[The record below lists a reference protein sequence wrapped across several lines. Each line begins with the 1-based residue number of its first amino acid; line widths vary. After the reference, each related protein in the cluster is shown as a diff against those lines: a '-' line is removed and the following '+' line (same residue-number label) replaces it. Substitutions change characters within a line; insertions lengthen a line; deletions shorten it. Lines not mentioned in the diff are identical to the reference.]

1 MAMAMTLRKRARCL
15 IWGALALLAASV
27 AWAQTTPPLL
37 PAELFFKPAEVLD
50 AQLSPSGRRMAVT
63 TTLGGGRVA
72 LFVWDLENEGKVTSA
87 ANFKDAD
94 VARFAW
100 VNEERLVFSVIDLSE
115 GSGQQVAPGLFSVRF
130 DGEQYRQLV
139 MRQGMPFITSGGA
152 MPARMPLPWQ
162 HRLLHVP
169 QGGGDDVIVGELT
182 FSGNDLVGVYPMR
195 LNVING
201 RTSTLA
207 LNAPTGVTGWLFDS
221 QGQARVAITRGGG
234 RRQTYWRAPGQD
246 EWKLIDDS
254 EILRASF
261 TPAFVDDAGGLYVTR
276 SEGPEQIRVL
286 ARFDFSTGKPEPKA
300 FVVAPGFDF
309 NGTLITSRG
318 TGSAMGVRVDTD
330 AETTVWFDES
340 MRRVQQLADARLP
353 GYINRLSCRRCDRS
367 DRVVLVR
374 SWNDRD
380 PGYLWIYRERE
391 GQAASWKLFSRVRK
405 GVDPKQMANVDFQR
419 ISARDGRDL
428 PLWLTIPP
436 GRKMGDRGPAVVLVH
451 GGPWVRSGHWR
462 WSAME
467 QFLASRGYLVIAP
480 EFRGSTGYGDA
491 HYRAGF
497 KEWGQAMQDDVADAA
512 RWAIGQGWADR
523 LCIAGAS
530 YGGYSTLMG
539 LVRDGDLYKCG
550 VAWVAVADPFLY
562 LKGSWWVHDD
572 IGDEGRRYGLPQMVG
587 DAEKDAEMLKAASPL
602 LQASRIRAPLL
613 LAYGESDRRVPIEHG
628 ERLRKAMR
636 DAGQEPQWVSYP
648 GEAHSWI
655 KLETHLD
662 FARRM
667 ESFLDK
673 HLK

>member
-1 MAMAMTLRKRARCL
+1 MTYAATMHGRVRHGVLCGL
-15 IWGALALLAASV
+15 LLVTSVTLAQNAP
-27 AWAQTTPPLL
+27 QPL
-37 PAELFFKPAEVLD
+37 PAELFFKPAEVLE
-50 AQLSPSGRRMAVT
+50 AQLSPSGRRMAVS
-63 TTLGGGRVA
+63 TTLAGGRVA
-72 LFVWDLENEGKVTSA
+72 LFVWDLESEGKVTPA

-100 VNEERLVFSVIDLSE
+100 VNDERLIFSVIDLSE
-115 GSGQQVAPGLFSVRF
+115 GSGEQVAPGLFSVRF
-130 DGEQYRQLV
+130 DGEGNRQLV
-139 MRQGMPFITSGGA
+139 MRQGIPFITSGSA
-152 MPARMPLPWQ
+152 MPARMPLPWN

-169 QGGGDDVIVGELT
+169 QGGGDEIIVGELT
-182 FSGNDLVGVYPMR
+182 FSGNDLVGVQPMR
-195 LNVING
+195 LNVIHG
-201 RTSTLA
+201 SSSSLA
-207 LNAPTGVTGWLFDS
+207 LGAPAGTTGWLFDS
-221 QGQARVAITRGGG
+221 QGQARVAIKSGGG
-234 RRQTYWRAPGQD
+234 RRQVFWRAPGQD
-246 EWKLIDDS
+246 AWKLIDDS
-254 EILRASF
+254 EALRASF

-286 ARFDFSTGKPEPKA
+286 ARFDFNTGKPEPKA

-309 NGTLITSRG
+309 SGTLITSRG
-318 TGSAMGVRVDTD
+318 LGAAMGVRLDTD
-330 AETTVWFDES
+330 AETTVWFDEA
-340 MRRVQQLADARLP
+340 MKRVQQLADERMP
-353 GYINRLSCRRCDRS
+353 GYVNRLSCRRCGQS

-391 GQAASWKLFSRVRK
+391 GQPASWKLFSRVRK

-419 ISARDGRDL
+419 IRSRDGRDL
-428 PLWLTIPP
+428 PVWLTIPP

-480 EFRGSTGYGDA
+480 EFRGSAGYGGA

-497 KEWGQAMQDDVADAA
+497 KQWGQAMQDDVADAA
-512 RWAIGQGWADR
+512 RWAVDKGWADR

-562 LKGSWWVHDD
+562 LKGSWWVNDD
-572 IGDEGRRYGLPQMVG
+572 LSNEGRRYGLPQMVG

-602 LQASRIRAPLL
+602 LQAARIRAPLL

-636 DAGQEPQWVSYP
+636 EAGLEPQWVSYP
-648 GEAHSWI
+648 GEAHSWL

>member
-50 AQLSPSGRRMAVT
+50 AQLSPSGRRLAVT

>member
-353 GYINRLSCRRCDRS
+353 GYINRLSCRRCDQS

-405 GVDPKQMANVDFQR
+405 GIDPTQMANVDFQR
-419 ISARDGRDL
+419 IRARDGRDL
-428 PLWLTIPP
+428 PVWLTIPP